1 MELVLDE
8 LEAVVYDLDGTL
20 VRLAVDWEQARRA
33 VSELYCEHGVDVQD
47 RGLWELLVDSRS
59 VGLGPEVEET
69 ISRYETDGA
78 RNSPRLAFAEH
89 LFSHELPVGVC
100 SLNCEVACSIALE
113 QTGLRERVAVIVG
126 RDSVSE
132 HKPHPL
138 PLRTVVEALD
148 VSPENT
154 VFVGDS
160 ERDEE
165 TAERAGIEFRYVSAL
180 AMD

>member
-1 MELVLDE
+1 MGLVLDE

-33 VSELYCEHGVDVQD
+33 VSELYREHGVDVQS

-59 VGLGPEVEET
+59 VGLRPEVEET
-69 ISRYETDGA
+69 ISRYEKDGA
-78 RNSPRLAFAEH
+78 KNSPRLEFAEH
-89 LFSHELPVGVC
+89 VFSHDLPVGVC
-100 SLNCEVACSIALE
+100 SLNCEAACSIALE
-113 QTGLRERVAVIVG
+113 QTGLRERVTVIVG

-138 PLRTVVEALD
+138 PLLTVVETLD

-165 TAERAGIEFRYVSAL
+165 TAERAGIEFAYVSAL
-180 AMD
+180 